1 MPFRP
6 LDEEPE
12 KLETEIAPQQPTKV
26 GRFRLVEEEI
36 APVTPQAAQPA
47 VTQPS
52 PYKYDPA
59 RFRPKGLVA
68 PKAEQEV
75 GTLEGIANAAR
86 NAFDSS
92 RQALDIVGDVTPEEA
107 QNIAKIEF
115 DKQSRKLAPGYDEYQ
130 KAEGFDAVLAFAKN
144 PIEVTSNIVAE
155 GLAGSLPALGAG
167 LAAGG
172 VGAAIGAPTGIGAPI
187 GFTAGQVAG
196 TFAGSLATEY
206 GSKILEEMQNEG
218 VDLTKPESIQGFFEN
233 EEAVTKAR
241 DKAIKRGIPIAAFD
255 AISAGI
261 GGKLGRV
268 IGKQFL
274 TKTGEAAAELGVQAG
289 LGGAGAIAGPLAAGE
304 PISGKEVFGEVIGEV
319 GPGAAEIITGRMAD
333 RAARVKAEEE
343 KKIKAAAQ
351 LSDNLEQNSAPLT
364 AAAVKSTTATT
375 IEQDKLAAQLEE
387 QLDAD
392 EIAAQV
398 SGQIAPTITPAVT
411 PAVPTAQPPITDATK
426 EIIQPEGVRPELETG
441 VEVPTTQAGVGRGL
455 LGAARGEEEGQVVP
469 TTELTIREVPEI
481 SPIVG
486 AEPAAIV
493 EQEPVAPAE
502 PKGTRVAAAA
512 YIAPDGTEYTG
523 PSHLAAMEQAKTEG
537 KITQA
542 EIDAKQAP
550 ESRETPQFGYKT
562 DADPFVTRDQ
572 AEGIARQSGQLLVE
586 KTATGQLHS
595 NEVALDEF
603 PKAPVTTPPVTEAV
617 TPPPAPAAA
626 PKIISKK
633 ERFNAEY
640 VKM

>member
-1 MPFRP
+1 MPITF
-6 LDEEPE
+6 LDEEE
-12 KLETEIAPQQPTKV
+12 DIAPLATPAKRKITFLDEEEDITPLAPPTK
-26 GRFRLVEEEI
+26 RKITFLDEEDGI
-36 APVTPQAAQPA
+36 APVTPQATQPA

-59 RFRPKGLVA
+59 RFRPKGVSA
-68 PKAEQEV
+68 PKAEQEI

-107 QNIAKIEF
+107 KNIAKIEF
-115 DKQSRKLAPGYDEYQ
+115 EKQSRKVAPGYDEYQ

-172 VGAAIGAPTGIGAPI
+172 VGAAIGAPTVIGAPI

-206 GSKILEEMQNEG
+206 GSKILEEMQEGG

-233 EEAVTKAR
+233 EEAVSAAR
-241 DKAIKRGIPIAAFD
+241 DKAIKRGIPVAAFD

-261 GGKLGRV
+261 GGKLSRV

-304 PISGKEVFGEVIGEV
+304 PIEGKEVFGEIIGEA

-333 RAARVKAEEE
+333 RAARVKAEENA
-343 KKIKAAAQ
+343 KIKAAAQ

-375 IEQDKLAAQLEE
+375 I
-387 QLDAD
+387 
-392 EIAAQV
+392 
-398 SGQIAPTITPAVT
+398 
-411 PAVPTAQPPITDATK
+411 
-426 EIIQPEGVRPELETG
+426 
-441 VEVPTTQAGVGRGL
+441 
-455 LGAARGEEEGQVVP
+455 
-469 TTELTIREVPEI
+469 
-481 SPIVG
+481 
-486 AEPAAIV
+486 
-493 EQEPVAPAE
+493 
-502 PKGTRVAAAA
+502 
-512 YIAPDGTEYTG
+512 
-523 PSHLAAMEQAKTEG
+523 
-537 KITQA
+537 
-542 EIDAKQAP
+542 
-550 ESRETPQFGYKT
+550 
-562 DADPFVTRDQ
+562 
-572 AEGIARQSGQLLVE
+572 
-586 KTATGQLHS
+586 
-595 NEVALDEF
+595 
-603 PKAPVTTPPVTEAV
+603 
-617 TPPPAPAAA
+617 
-626 PKIISKK
+626 
-633 ERFNAEY
+633 
-640 VKM
+640 